1 MLVVSTVEPL
11 ALGGEEAAVM
21 VSKETNGNGREGM
34 LPAMARVEEEEVGME
49 RGAIRGHEGEEE
61 EDEEVSMESPSKRIR
76 LSSAEDE
83 AGPCDSQDGV
93 SQVCIGKICFLLKCM
108 YLFVE
113 KIKSMCTFQL
123 SKPMVLEENG
133 ESSSGAVCAGPPSPG
148 SETSSSEAMMDI
160 DAECTSSEA
169 RLLTCAPTEAGPA
182 STSTDA
188 SSLLGQNGV
197 ADSDKGASSF
207 LWTQINCRTCT
218 ATFY

>member
-49 RGAIRGHEGEEE
+49 RGAIRGHENEEE

-93 SQVCIGKICFLLKCM
+93 SQVCIGKICFIDEM
-108 YLFVE
+108 HVFVCGNDNINLHLPAVE
-113 KIKSMCTFQL
+113 T
-123 SKPMVLEENG
+123 NG
-133 ESSSGAVCAGPPSPG
+133 AGREWG
-148 SETSSSEAMMDI
+148 K
-160 DAECTSSEA
+160 
-169 RLLTCAPTEAGPA
+169 
-182 STSTDA
+182 
-188 SSLLGQNGV
+188 Q
-197 ADSDKGASSF
+197 
-207 LWTQINCRTCT
+207 
-218 ATFY
+218 

>member
-11 ALGGEEAAVM
+11 ALGGEEAVVM
-21 VSKETNGNGREGM
+21 VSKEKSENGREEM
-34 LPAMARVEEEEVGME
+34 QPAMDRVEEEVGME
-49 RGAIRGHEGEEE
+49 RGAIRGHEDEEE

-113 KIKSMCTFQL
+113 MITSICTFQL

-188 SSLLGQNGV
+188 SSLLGQNRV

-218 ATFY
+218 ATLY

>member
-11 ALGGEEAAVM
+11 ALGGDDAMMGREKSE
-21 VSKETNGNGREGM
+21 NGREEMQLVMG
-34 LPAMARVEEEEVGME
+34 RVVEEEEVGMA
-49 RGAIRGHEGEEE
+49 RAGIRGHEEE
-61 EDEEVSMESPSKRIR
+61 EDEELGLESPSKRIR

-113 KIKSMCTFQL
+113 MITSICTFQL

-188 SSLLGQNGV
+188 SSLLGQNRV

-218 ATFY
+218 ATLY

>member
-11 ALGGEEAAVM
+11 ALGGEEASVM
-21 VSKETNGNGREGM
+21 MSREKCENGREEM
-34 LPAMARVEEEEVGME
+34 QPTMDRVVEEEEEVGME
-49 RGAIRGHEGEEE
+49 RGAIRGHEGEDE
-61 EDEEVSMESPSKRIR
+61 EDDEVSMESPSKRIR

-93 SQVCIGKICFLLKCM
+93 SQVCTQIQEIMSFW
-108 YLFVE
+108 
-113 KIKSMCTFQL
+113 IKRLACRFQL

-133 ESSSGAVCAGPPSPG
+133 ESISSAAVCTGPPSPG

-169 RLLTCAPTEAGPA
+169 RLLTCAPTEATGPA

-188 SSLLGQNGV
+188 SRLLDHDGQAG
-197 ADSDKGASSF
+197 SEKGDLLLNF
-207 LWTQINCRTCT
+207 VT
-218 ATFY
+218 